1 LEHLGSKA
9 IRGNLRRTEHALAQI
24 SKKGASVRAI
34 TLANAVRSPR
44 PGD

>member
-34 TLANAVRSPR
+34 TLANAVRLPQ